1 MCEVPRSPASSVK
14 VIMSGAIPRLVLYA
28 CMVWKGTTLQ
38 FLCFYSGA
46 VTWLPSTIRYVDS
59 GPESLMPHMDSKR
72 NTVHHPQVVY
82 DMPKSTQVYVA
93 PHHHLGGDNE
103 VSTPRSSSSDNYRK
117 DFAHGARPGPSLAS
131 SDSELSQ
138 PATRRVSR
146 HQHHSRYDVLTI
158 CVN

>member
-1 MCEVPRSPASSVK
+1 MKFITHLHLESR
-14 VIMSGAIPRLVLYA
+14 IRISGATPPLLLHA
-28 CMVWKGTTLQ
+28 FMVWTEAALQ
-38 FLCFYSGA
+38 FSSFYSGA
-46 VTWLPSTIRYVDS
+46 VTLITSTIRYMDS
-59 GPESLMPHMDSKR
+59 GPESLMPHIDSRR

-93 PHHHLGGDNE
+93 PHHHQGDNE

-117 DFAHGARPGPSLAS
+117 DFAHGARPGHSLAS

-146 HQHHSRYDVLTI
+146 HQHHSRYDVQMFQM
-158 CVN
+158 C

>member
-1 MCEVPRSPASSVK
+1 MYAFMVWTQKTLNFLSFYFNAVK
-14 VIMSGAIPRLVLYA
+14 VVI
-28 CMVWKGTTLQ
+28 
-38 FLCFYSGA
+38 
-46 VTWLPSTIRYVDS
+46 STIRYMDS
-59 GPESLMPHMDSKR
+59 GPESLMPHIDSKR

-93 PHHHLGGDNE
+93 PHHHQGDTE

-117 DFAHGARPGPSLAS
+117 DFAHGARPGHSLAS

-146 HQHHSRYDVLTI
+146 HQHHSRYDAETFEMPWIVYSDSLFDKCPWSYLLHYDI
-158 CVN
+158 

>member
-1 MCEVPRSPASSVK
+1 MPSWYGP
-14 VIMSGAIPRLVLYA
+14 
-28 CMVWKGTTLQ
+28 
-38 FLCFYSGA
+38 FYFNA
-46 VTWLPSTIRYVDS
+46 VTVVISTIRYMDS
-59 GPESLMPHMDSKR
+59 GPESLMPHIDSKR

-93 PHHHLGGDNE
+93 PHHHQGDTE

-117 DFAHGARPGPSLAS
+117 DFAHGARPGHSLAS

-146 HQHHSRYDVLTI
+146 HQHHSRYDAETFEMPWKVYNDSLFDK
-158 CVN
+158 CPCS